1 MKYDIDVRQFSR
13 DGSGHTLVTT
23 INREVHRATLAW
35 PNLTWPG
42 ATGPIAP
49 RNFYWVNFR
58 GVRWALRETDRL
70 ESKDDNPEIFLPDE
84 VELWPILKRLKGIQ
98 DVNLTI
104 GAQVSA
110 VRDGNWVSATV
121 YRLPKQQ
128 HPLVQFEDRHI
139 GVRPPD
145 EIRGVNER

>member
-1 MKYDIDVRQFSR
+1 MKYDIDVRQFHR
-13 DGSGHTLVTT
+13 GSQGRHKLVTT
-23 INREVHRATLAW
+23 IHREVNRMTVAW
-35 PNLTWPG
+35 PNEG
-42 ATGPIAP
+42 GPVEP
-49 RNFYWVNFR
+49 RSFFWVNYR
-58 GVRWALRETDRL
+58 GVRWALRQTDRL